1 MSQEGL
7 IQKGNEK
14 PSYAKPLNEDEIKL
28 ANLLIE
34 EAHELMDTPLGKVLP
49 VLAPCSSGKK
59 EKADPLLP

>member
-1 MSQEGL
+1 
-7 IQKGNEK
+7 
-14 PSYAKPLNEDEIKL
+14 L